1 MPARRAGTLLRQLA
15 ATTGPNTAIV
25 LPAFEAVHTGWR
37 ESNANGTH
45 MNVEKQALRELL
57 RTGKVVPFGAQG
69 GTREQWLPAHS
80 CTQTARWLQASSPF
94 QIHHCH
100 PQYEPYVLL
109 PRAATHRFDESFAGR
124 GFDKIRLALTLT
136 LALALTLTLTPTPTL
151 TLTLTLTSFIYE
163 LFARGVHFW
172 SAPEAFVVH
181 EPGPHAPDPTCNH
194 TRQTST
200 STQPSAEQ
208 DEEERAQRLNPGETC
223 TRGFLARMRTT
234 YHYAP
239 SAKGHAAFRRDVQ
252 AQGWKCNALH
262 EVPLAAPRTLHM
274 GRGT

>member
-1 MPARRAGTLLRQLA
+1 M
-15 ATTGPNTAIV
+15 
-25 LPAFEAVHTGWR
+25 
-37 ESNANGTH
+37 
-45 MNVEKQALRELL
+45 
-57 RTGKVVPFGAQG
+57 
-69 GTREQWLPAHS
+69 
-80 CTQTARWLQASSPF
+80 
-94 QIHHCH
+94 
-100 PQYEPYVLL
+100 
-109 PRAATHRFDESFAGR
+109 
-124 GFDKIRLALTLT
+124 
-136 LALALTLTLTPTPTL
+136 
-151 TLTLTLTSFIYE
+151 
-163 LFARGVHFW
+163 
-172 SAPEAFVVH
+172 VH
-181 EPGPHAPDPTCNH
+181 EPGPHAPETTCNH

-200 STQPSAEQ
+200 TTQPSAEQ